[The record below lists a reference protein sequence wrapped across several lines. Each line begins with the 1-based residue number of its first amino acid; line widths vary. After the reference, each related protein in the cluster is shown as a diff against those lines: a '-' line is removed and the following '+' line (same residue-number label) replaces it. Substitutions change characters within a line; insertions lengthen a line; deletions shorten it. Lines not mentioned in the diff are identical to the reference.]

1 MFDLKLTMMEAQNP
15 NEHAEQNKM
24 LPPPL
29 GTFQTR
35 EELLKHV
42 RDFALTQGYMVSIK
56 DSSKDRYVTI
66 SCDRGGLY
74 RKRLKAGENMRQRKA
89 PSRLTNCPF
98 EVVGKKDDDLWTL
111 TIKHGEHNHE
121 PSKSVSDHPSCRRF
135 TEEEV
140 FIIREMSSAGK
151 RPRQILKVLR
161 QRNPNLVS
169 DSRNVYNV
177 KAKIRREMS
186 SGKKLELESPSTSS
200 GVVNMNNV
208 MGVGATREQMIAN
221 GVAMGES
228 IGQAYVE
235 SDAVKETRAL
245 VSELCRHFYTLG
257 WVSGTRSSITIK
269 VHDDSIPKS
278 RQLIVMSP
286 SGVQKERT
294 VPEDMYV
301 LSSDGFILSSPRL
314 KPYPHNPLKCTDC
327 APLFLKAYE
336 MRNAGAVIHSHGME
350 SCLVTMI
357 HPFSKEFK
365 ITHMEMIKGIQGH
378 GYHDELV
385 VPIIENTAHEGE
397 LIESLTEANVDQN
410 NIVYG
415 IDIEFSPL
423 GSIRAY
429 PKTTAVLVRNHGVF
443 IWGDSWISA
452 KTQAECYH
460 YLFDAAIKLHQ
471 LGLDWSTP
479 SHGFVCNVNGTCSCG
494 VNMIRG
500 LKRCILL
507 DIEGTTTPISFVTGV
522 LFPYV
527 NNNLVKHLAASY
539 DCDETQHDI
548 SLLRSQQNLFL
559 EDTKDS
565 LLIPSYFQQKLSF
578 HIRIQSD
585 LKQGIAGSVPVAPD
599 YMGKEMV
606 IETLAANVE
615 AMIHANR
622 KVTALEQ
629 LQGHIW
635 RTGFQSNELA
645 GVVFDDVP
653 EALERWHALGI
664 KVYVY
669 SSDSREAQQ
678 LLFANS
684 NYGDLRMYLCGFFDT
699 TIGSKRDTQSYVEI
713 LRTVGVD
720 RPADMLFVTNI
731 IQEAESARAAGL
743 EVMISIRPGHRP
755 LPENHGFRTIESLL
769 EI

>member
-1 MFDLKLTMMEAQNP
+1 MMEAQNP

-228 IGQAYVE
+228 IGQAYLE
-235 SDAVKETRAL
+235 SDAVEETRAL

-257 WVSGTRSSITIK
+257 WVSGTRGSITIK

-365 ITHMEMIKGIQGH
+365 ITHMEMIIGIQGH

-397 LIESLTEANVDQN
+397 LIESLTEA
-410 NIVYG
+410 
-415 IDIEFSPL
+415 
-423 GSIRAY
+423 IRAY

-479 SHGFVCNVNGTCSCG
+479 SHGSVRNVNGTCSCG

-500 LKRCILL
+500 LKA
-507 DIEGTTTPISFVTGV
+507 GT
-522 LFPYV
+522 
-527 NNNLVKHLAASY
+527 
-539 DCDETQHDI
+539 
-548 SLLRSQQNLFL
+548 
-559 EDTKDS
+559 
-565 LLIPSYFQQKLSF
+565 
-578 HIRIQSD
+578 
-585 LKQGIAGSVPVAPD
+585 
-599 YMGKEMV
+599 
-606 IETLAANVE
+606 
-615 AMIHANR
+615 
-622 KVTALEQ
+622 
-629 LQGHIW
+629 
-635 RTGFQSNELA
+635 
-645 GVVFDDVP
+645 
-653 EALERWHALGI
+653 LGI
-664 KVYVY
+664 DY
-669 SSDSREAQQ
+669 
-678 LLFANS
+678 
-684 NYGDLRMYLCGFFDT
+684 
-699 TIGSKRDTQSYVEI
+699 
-713 LRTVGVD
+713 
-720 RPADMLFVTNI
+720 
-731 IQEAESARAAGL
+731 
-743 EVMISIRPGHRP
+743 
-755 LPENHGFRTIESLL
+755 TIEPLQVNSCCLL
-769 EI
+769 PHRRTLSV

>member
-1 MFDLKLTMMEAQNP
+1 MMEAQNP

-89 PSRLTNCPF
+89 PSRLTNCLF

-140 FIIREMSSAGK
+140 LIIREMSSAGK

-186 SGKKLELESPSTSS
+186 SGKKLEFESPSMSS

-208 MGVGATREQMIAN
+208 MGLGATREQMIAN

-228 IGQAYVE
+228 IGQAYLE

-257 WVSGTRSSITIK
+257 WVLGTRGSITIK

-278 RQLIVMSP
+278 HQLIVMSP
-286 SGVQKERT
+286 SGVQKERM

-314 KPYPHNPLKCTDC
+314 KPYPHNPLTCTDC

-397 LIESLTEANVDQN
+397 LIESLTEA
-410 NIVYG
+410 
-415 IDIEFSPL
+415 
-423 GSIRAY
+423 IRAY

-479 SHGFVCNVNGTCSCG
+479 SHGFVRNVNGTCSCG

-500 LKRCILL
+500 LKAGTLGIDYMIEPLQRCILL
-507 DIEGTTTPISFVTGV
+507 DIEGTTTPMSFVTGV

-548 SLLRSQQNLFL
+548 SLLRSQ
-559 EDTKDS
+559 
-565 LLIPSYFQQKLSF
+565 
-578 HIRIQSD
+578 IQSD

-699 TIGSKRDTQSYVEI
+699 TIGSKRDTRSYVEI

-731 IQEAESARAAGL
+731 VQEAESARAAGL

>member
-1 MFDLKLTMMEAQNP
+1 MMEAQNP

-98 EVVGKKDDDLWTL
+98 EVVGKKDDDLWTI

-140 FIIREMSSAGK
+140 LIIREMSSASK

-186 SGKKLELESPSTSS
+186 SGKKLELELESPSTSS
-200 GVVNMNNV
+200 RVVNMNNV

-228 IGQAYVE
+228 IGQAYLE

-257 WVSGTRSSITIK
+257 WVSGTRGSITIK

-286 SGVQKERT
+286 SGVQKERM

-301 LSSDGFILSSPRL
+301 LSSDGFILSSPRV
-314 KPYPHNPLKCTDC
+314 KPYPHNPLTCTDC

-397 LIESLTEANVDQN
+397 LIESLTEA
-410 NIVYG
+410 
-415 IDIEFSPL
+415 
-423 GSIRAY
+423 IRAY

-479 SHGFVCNVNGTCSCG
+479 SHGFVRNVNGTCSCG

-500 LKRCILL
+500 LKAGTLGIDYMIEPLQRCILL
-507 DIEGTTTPISFVTGV
+507 DIEGTTTPMSFVTGV

-548 SLLRSQQNLFL
+548 SLLRSQ
-559 EDTKDS
+559 
-565 LLIPSYFQQKLSF
+565 
-578 HIRIQSD
+578 IQSD

-699 TIGSKRDTQSYVEI
+699 TIGSKRDTRSYVEI

-731 IQEAESARAAGL
+731 VQEAESARAAGL

>member
-1 MFDLKLTMMEAQNP
+1 MMEAQNP

-228 IGQAYVE
+228 IGQAYLE
-235 SDAVKETRAL
+235 SDAVEETRAL

-257 WVSGTRSSITIK
+257 WVSGTRGSITIK

-365 ITHMEMIKGIQGH
+365 ITHMEMIIGIQGH

-397 LIESLTEANVDQN
+397 LIESLTEA
-410 NIVYG
+410 
-415 IDIEFSPL
+415 
-423 GSIRAY
+423 IRAY

-479 SHGFVCNVNGTCSCG
+479 SHGSVRNVNGTCSCG

-500 LKRCILL
+500 LKAGTLGIDYTIEPLQRCILL

-548 SLLRSQQNLFL
+548 SLLRSQ
-559 EDTKDS
+559 
-565 LLIPSYFQQKLSF
+565 
-578 HIRIQSD
+578 IQSD

-699 TIGSKRDTQSYVEI
+699 TIGSKRDTRSYVEI

-720 RPADMLFVTNI
+720 RPADMLFVTNM